1 MVGEGVAVNRGLFWR
16 GLPAAVVVVAA
27 VVGPWVV
34 GRPVE
39 ATVGVP
45 FAGPGAGAWLGA
57 DRLGRDVF
65 GQVLH
70 GGWGLILVAAVI
82 SVAVTGVAGVL
93 GAVSA
98 LWPRVGVVIERCADL
113 AILLPAV
120 LALLLVV
127 LSWPSAGTLG
137 VVLVAIALGIPYSAR
152 VFAAAATGIAATGYV
167 EAARLG
173 GESVGYLI
181 FREMLPNMRELFFT
195 QLGLRFV
202 EAMYIVATAAFL
214 RLPTSLGSA
223 NWAVMVRDNVSGI
236 LLNPWAV
243 LAPSLAI
250 GIVAVSVNLLA
261 AALGHTEAGRTRS
274 VGDRQ

>member
-1 MVGEGVAVNRGLFWR
+1 MLGSKGVVLGSRGVVLGARGDVLGSRGVALGAKGDVLGSRGVALGAKGVVLGSKGGGVGAKGEGVGGGGVRG
-16 GLPAAVVVVAA
+16 P
-27 VVGPWVV
+27 
-34 GRPVE
+34 
-39 ATVGVP
+39 
-45 FAGPGAGAWLGA
+45 
-57 DRLGRDVF
+57 
-65 GQVLH
+65 
-70 GGWGLILVAAVI
+70 
-82 SVAVTGVAGVL
+82 
-93 GAVSA
+93 VSA

-261 AALGHTEAGRTRS
+261 AALGHTQAGRTRS